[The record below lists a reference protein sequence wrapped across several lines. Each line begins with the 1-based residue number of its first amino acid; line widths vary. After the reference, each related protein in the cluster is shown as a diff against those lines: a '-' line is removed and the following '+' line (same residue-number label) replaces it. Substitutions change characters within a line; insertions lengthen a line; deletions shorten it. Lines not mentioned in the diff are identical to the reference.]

1 MIGRNW
7 QKRNYHREKG
17 QESRKNE
24 ITYICNVYRG
34 GGKGGWG
41 DGEGC
46 MGNIWE
52 RLELIGPGLGPGPDL
67 HLDPDLRPGVG
78 REG

>member
-1 MIGRNW
+1 
-7 QKRNYHREKG
+7 
-17 QESRKNE
+17 
-24 ITYICNVYRG
+24 
-34 GGKGGWG
+34 
-41 DGEGC
+41 

-67 HLDPDLRPGVG
+67 HLDPDLRPGVR